1 MQKASVKYFLDAL
14 ILVIGSG
21 LVALGLSMF
30 TIPNDIAPGGV
41 SGISTALSHIVKMPV
56 GMLMLIFNIPLLV
69 LAWRRLGL
77 KPLAKTFTATI
88 LLSFGIDIFSVIL
101 PGYTNNMLLASLMG
115 GVVMGAGLGIL
126 LSRGISTGGTDLL
139 GLMLVKLHHGLSMG
153 QLLMLIDTAIVL
165 FAALVFKN
173 IEVALYSLVTL
184 FITSKTI
191 DAIQQGVDHA
201 KVVYIVTTQA
211 DALLKRLAQE
221 MGRGVTVL
229 PALGGFTGEAKSVL
243 MTIARRSEVSLTLQ
257 VIRELDPCAF
267 TILSDATS
275 VHGEGFKNEQ

>member
-14 ILVIGSG
+14 ILIIGSG

-201 KVVYIVTTQA
+201 KVVYIVTTQT

-257 VIRELDPCAF
+257 VIHELDPCAF

>member
-101 PGYTNNMLLASLMG
+101 PGYTNNILLASLMG

-257 VIRELDPCAF
+257 VIHELDPFAF

>member
-14 ILVIGSG
+14 ILIIGSG

-139 GLMLVKLHHGLSMG
+139 GLMLVRLHHGLSMG

-257 VIRELDPCAF
+257 VIHELDPCAF